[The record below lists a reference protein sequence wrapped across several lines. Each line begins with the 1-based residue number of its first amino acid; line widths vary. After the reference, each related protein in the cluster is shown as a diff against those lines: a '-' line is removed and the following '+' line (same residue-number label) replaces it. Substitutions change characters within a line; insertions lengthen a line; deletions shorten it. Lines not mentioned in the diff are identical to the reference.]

1 MSGKSADSVKE
12 EDIFIGKTI
21 FNKYK
26 LIRKLG
32 EGSFGSIYQ
41 AQSKNS
47 NKYYALKLE
56 DMRKNKYVLE
66 EESIFLSYLNFP
78 RIPKLKSY
86 GYSGSYVILVME
98 LLGSSL
104 DKIFDNLPSRKMSIR
119 CVCNIAYQLLL
130 IFEFIHNCDIIHR
143 DIKPANIAIGYEEK
157 SKYIYLLDFGL
168 AKKYRSSKTKKH
180 FNFKQGNKLIGN
192 ARYSSINAIE
202 GGTQSRRDDLESL
215 GYVLLYLLL
224 GRLPWQGHL
233 SHSKED
239 KYYKIKQI
247 KKSTTAEELCQGLP
261 SQFQEY
267 VKYTRNLEYE
277 SDPDYNYLK
286 NLFLTV
292 LKQYNWQFD
301 YYYDWDQ
308 VGLTLSEIKDK
319 EKDNNINNEIS
330 KNTGSEHP
338 IPKICNKISQLIDE
352 RQKIGDIFEDDR
364 FVTDPEQETMFAS
377 NASRNESA
385 ENYREYS
392 NSMTPYAYPRK
403 PVKQTG
409 CLPCQPKSYKKEKE
423 KDNSCCII
431 F

>member
-1 MSGKSADSVKE
+1 
-12 EDIFIGKTI
+12 
-21 FNKYK
+21 
-26 LIRKLG
+26 
-32 EGSFGSIYQ
+32 
-41 AQSKNS
+41 
-47 NKYYALKLE
+47 
-56 DMRKNKYVLE
+56 
-66 EESIFLSYLNFP
+66 
-78 RIPKLKSY
+78 
-86 GYSGSYVILVME
+86 ME
-98 LLGSSL
+98 
-104 DKIFDNLPSRKMSIR
+104 
-119 CVCNIAYQLLL
+119 
-130 IFEFIHNCDIIHR
+130 
-143 DIKPANIAIGYEEK
+143 
-157 SKYIYLLDFGL
+157 
-168 AKKYRSSKTKKH
+168 
-180 FNFKQGNKLIGN
+180 
-192 ARYSSINAIE
+192 
-202 GGTQSRRDDLESL
+202 
-215 GYVLLYLLL
+215 
-224 GRLPWQGHL
+224 
-233 SHSKED
+233 
-239 KYYKIKQI
+239 
-247 KKSTTAEELCQGLP
+247 
-261 SQFQEY
+261 
-267 VKYTRNLEYE
+267 YTRNLEYE

-338 IPKICNKISQLIDE
+338 IPKICNKISQLIEE
-352 RQKIGDIFEDDR
+352 RQKSGDIFEDDR